1 MRRAP
6 DNMRAMID
14 TLSNPTVLFAIALAF
29 FLGFMFRGSGRSSLS
44 PTPMSKEEV
53 AAAVERVTVSR
64 WMEID
69 AEIDAKRK
77 LAAIKLLRQSTGLGL
92 KDSKEAVEAR
102 MASRGM
108 TRH

>member
-1 MRRAP
+1 
-6 DNMRAMID
+6 MID
-14 TLSNPTVLFAIALAF
+14 KLSDPTVLFALILAF
-29 FLGFMFRGSGRSSLS
+29 FLGFMFRGSGRGSLS
-44 PTPMSKEEV
+44 PTPMTTDEV
-53 AAAVERVTVSR
+53 AEAVGRVPLSR

-69 AEIDAKRK
+69 AEIDSKRK
-77 LAAIKLLRQSTGLGL
+77 LAAIKRLRQTTGLGL